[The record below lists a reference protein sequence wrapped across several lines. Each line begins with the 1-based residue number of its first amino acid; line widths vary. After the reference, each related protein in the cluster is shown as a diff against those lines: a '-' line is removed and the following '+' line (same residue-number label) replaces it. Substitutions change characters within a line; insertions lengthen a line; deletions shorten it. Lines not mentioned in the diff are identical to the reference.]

1 MRVTALCVEGTLE
14 RALGMLLRDEGN
26 KDRVRETPG

>member
-1 MRVTALCVEGTLE
+1 MRVTVLFVEEMLE

-26 KDRVRETPG
+26 KDRVREMPG

>member
-1 MRVTALCVEGTLE
+1 MTVLFVEGMLE

-26 KDRVRETPG
+26 KDRVREMPG

>member
-1 MRVTALCVEGTLE
+1 MRVTALCMEGTLE

-26 KDRVRETPG
+26 KDRVWETLG